1 MAQTIGR
8 IVLFV
13 TGGYAG
19 TALYN
24 NQEDL
29 PSFLGE
35 TFKSL
40 KELLKGNGGN
50 SNNNSSNSNVEK
62 QVEQLSQD
70 MRSLMLSGRGGTIV
84 VSSQGTSLT
93 TKVVMILVP
102 GVGVYLWYK
111 GFRFSDLTWVS
122 RNNFQ
127 QAMSSVQGAQTKLER
142 FVFDFREAV
151 QKRIADFQNQV
162 GLRFG
167 AVEKQIDEKVGEVR
181 DGVAQAQSTLEG
193 LDERVQR
200 LEGKVDESNNS
211 LQYTSRGIK
220 LLCRYDL
227 THLYSHMSSLHFR
240 SPIENAK
247 VSGFFGSKF
256 AFRSVV
262 AESVSGSS
270 KSARELQFFA
280 QTNPSS
286 SLLEDSTSP
295 LAMLGAPGGAPVL
308 VDVERS
314 NSPTTPTVCTPTAVS
329 DGLGVGARVGL
340 MLGGTIPQVR
350 VGSAFGPRSGSQD
363 MDTTSN
369 PPCPQ
374 DCK

>member
-1 MAQTIGR
+1 MD
-8 IVLFV
+8 VWC
-13 TGGYAG
+13 
-19 TALYN
+19 N
-24 NQEDL
+24 ECNQ
-29 PSFLGE
+29 
-35 TFKSL
+35 
-40 KELLKGNGGN
+40 
-50 SNNNSSNSNVEK
+50 
-62 QVEQLSQD
+62 
-70 MRSLMLSGRGGTIV
+70 
-84 VSSQGTSLT
+84 
-93 TKVVMILVP
+93 VVMILVP

-220 LLCRYDL
+220 LLC
-227 THLYSHMSSLHFR
+227 
-240 SPIENAK
+240 
-247 VSGFFGSKF
+247 
-256 AFRSVV
+256 SVV

-350 VGSAFGPRSGSQD
+350 VGSAFGPRSGSQVWGCCA
-363 MDTTSN
+363 SRVS
-369 PPCPQ
+369 PPPSRLPPANAGVNLAMLC
-374 DCK
+374 CGAC

>member
-151 QKRIADFQNQV
+151 QKRIADFQV
-162 GLRFG
+162 L
-167 AVEKQIDEKVGEVR
+167 
-181 DGVAQAQSTLEG
+181 L
-193 LDERVQR
+193 QR
-200 LEGKVDESNNS
+200 SHICVKLNKFSP
-211 LQYTSRGIK
+211 RIK
-220 LLCRYDL
+220 W
-227 THLYSHMSSLHFR
+227 
-240 SPIENAK
+240 
-247 VSGFFGSKF
+247 G
-256 AFRSVV
+256 
-262 AESVSGSS
+262 
-270 KSARELQFFA
+270 
-280 QTNPSS
+280 
-286 SLLEDSTSP
+286 
-295 LAMLGAPGGAPVL
+295 
-308 VDVERS
+308 
-314 NSPTTPTVCTPTAVS
+314 
-329 DGLGVGARVGL
+329 
-340 MLGGTIPQVR
+340 
-350 VGSAFGPRSGSQD
+350 
-363 MDTTSN
+363 
-369 PPCPQ
+369 
-374 DCK
+374 